1 MVATLCFFLVVLVLV
16 VFSAMEKTRQLSA
29 QAKIPN
35 GASRTSPLG
44 SALTYLVGVA
54 GGIYL
59 SLSLVVD
66 FLEVKLPARIS
77 VWGLELEPL
86 AAFAVALALLQPFL
100 LRLYQCIR
108 GYDNG
113 ISAR

>member
-1 MVATLCFFLVVLVLV
+1 MAVTLLFFLVVLILV
-16 VFSAMEKTRQLSA
+16 ALSTMEKTRQLSA

-44 SALTYLVGVA
+44 SALAYLVGVA

-66 FLEVKLPARIS
+66 FLELKVPARVS
-77 VWGLELEPL
+77 FWGMELEPL
-86 AAFAVALALLQPFL
+86 AALAIALALLQPFL

-108 GYDNG
+108 RHNG

>member
-1 MVATLCFFLVVLVLV
+1 MVTTLSFFLAVLILV
-16 VFSAMEKTRQLSA
+16 VFSTMEKTRQLSA

-35 GASRTSPLG
+35 GASRISPLG
-44 SALTYLVGVA
+44 SALAYLVGVA

-66 FLEVKLPARIS
+66 FLEIKVPSRIGI
-77 VWGLELEPL
+77 WGMELEPL
-86 AAFAVALALLQPFL
+86 AAVAIALALLQPFL
-100 LRLYQCIR
+100 LRLYQYIR
-108 GYDNG
+108 RYNNG